1 MNSSPPI
8 PTQNTCVI
16 PQQPMVYYQ
25 MSTTNKSFLNMHY
38 ILKSLGIKNNRF
50 MLALL
55 DPDLAGVNPFDP
67 TLNRMMKNK
76 ILREVM
82 NNYWYFLRE
91 VVRVPSPG
99 VPGGVHYM
107 LHRGNLAMNYCMMYN
122 FNIFMELPRQQGKT
136 ISAACRYLWIYNFGT
151 SNSEITFLNKK
162 MDDSK
167 LNLQR
172 IKDIRELLPSYLRMD
187 QAYSFNNKKLK
198 APSTVESM
206 KNPTNQNLIKTAP
219 SARTK
224 ILAANLLRGR
234 TLPLLWADEWAFIPF
249 NETIYLNTIPAFKT
263 AAMNAKKMGK
273 PYGILL
279 TTTPGIL
286 TTDEGISAN
295 RMRLLAT
302 PFNESWYDMTYDEIQ
317 SILNANDMSNFIYI
331 RFSYK
336 QIGRDE
342 KWFTDICTD
351 LQWKW
356 DVIRREILLEWSEN
370 PENSPFRKEDL
381 EAVSRLVKQAV
392 DVKNIKIFNKTYQLN
407 IYDNQIPLKPDY
419 TPKYPPIMGVDVS
432 GGYNQ
437 DASAITII
445 DSRSTK
451 VIADFRNNS
460 ISPIDLARVIYQIVT
475 RWYPNAVI
483 NVERNG
489 ATPKISA

>member
-1 MNSSPPI
+1 MAAPTATPP
-8 PTQNTCVI
+8 V
-16 PQQPMVYYQ
+16 PQVYYQ

-38 ILKSLGIKNNRF
+38 ILKSLGLKNNKF
-50 MLALL
+50 MLSLL
-55 DPDLAGVNPFDP
+55 DPDLAGVNPYDP
-67 TLNRMMKNK
+67 HLNAVMKGK

-82 NNYWYFLRE
+82 NNYWYFIRE
-91 VVRVPSPG
+91 VVRVPAPG
-99 VPGGVHYM
+99 MPTGAPYQ
-107 LHRGNLAMNYCMMYN
+107 LHRGNLALNYCMMYN
-122 FNIFMELPRQQGKT
+122 FNVFMELPRQQGKT
-136 ISAACRYLWIYNFGT
+136 VSACCRYLWIYNFGT
-151 SNSEITFLNKK
+151 TDSEITFLNKK

-172 IKDIRELLPSYLRMD
+172 IKDIRDLLPSYLRMD
-187 QAYSFNNKKLK
+187 QQFSTFGNRKLK
-198 APSTVESM
+198 APSSVETM
-206 KNPTNQNLIKTAP
+206 KNPSNSNIIKTAP

-234 TLPLLWADEWAFIPF
+234 TLPLWWGDEWAFIPF
-249 NETIYLNTIPAFKT
+249 NETIYLNTIPAYKT
-263 AAMNAKKMGK
+263 AALNAKKMGK
-273 PYGILL
+273 PYGILF

-286 TTDEGISAN
+286 TTEEGMAAN

-302 PFNESWYDMTYDEIQ
+302 PFNELWYDMSYQQIM
-317 SILNANDMSNFIYI
+317 SILNANEMSNFIYI
-331 RFSYK
+331 RYTYQ

-370 PENSPFRKEDL
+370 PENSPFTREEL
-381 EAVSRLVKQAV
+381 EAVSRLVRQPV
-392 DVKNIKIFNKTYQLN
+392 DSKLIPIFNKTYVLN
-407 IYDNQIPLKPDY
+407 IYDNTIPLKADY
-419 TPKYPPIMGVDVS
+419 TPKYPPIIGVDVS

-445 DSRSTK
+445 DSHTTR
-451 VIADFRNNS
+451 VIADFKNNS
-460 ISPIDLARVIYQIVT
+460 ISPIDLARVIFQIVT